1 MTELSALLQR
11 PQEALDPE
19 LAAYL
24 VDSPLGP
31 VIKHPLVFSIPHS
44 PQLNAM
50 ANARLRAKQDGCRQA
65 LQSRKWS
72 QYLFLHERPYRVNA
86 FTRIAA
92 QLTARTYWTSLAEL
106 WIDAENIAENEHL
119 WTTLLQDSSRIRSR
133 HLMMTVAERRHLAQQ
148 PALMRVYRGFNSDER
163 QEGMSWSLDA
173 EVARRFAM
181 RFGGHG
187 RPRLATGTVER
198 SAVIAYL
205 SGRGEHEIVVAPAA
219 VRDQH
224 VTGAHRSRGRTT
236 LGG

>member
-11 PQEALDPE
+11 PKEALDPE

-92 QLTARTYWTSLAEL
+92 QMAARTYWTSLAEL
-106 WIDAENIAENEHL
+106 WIDAENIAENEPL
-119 WTTLLQDSSRIRSR
+119 WTTLLQDSSRVGNR
-133 HLMMTVAERRHLAQQ
+133 HLMMTAPERRHLAQQ

-163 QEGMSWSLDA
+163 QKGMSWSLDA

-181 RFGGHG
+181 RFGHG
-187 RPRLATGTVER
+187 RPRVAAGTVEK

-205 SGRGEHEIVVAPAA
+205 SGRGEHEIVVVPAA

-224 VTGAHRSRGRTT
+224 VTDAHRKQRSNK